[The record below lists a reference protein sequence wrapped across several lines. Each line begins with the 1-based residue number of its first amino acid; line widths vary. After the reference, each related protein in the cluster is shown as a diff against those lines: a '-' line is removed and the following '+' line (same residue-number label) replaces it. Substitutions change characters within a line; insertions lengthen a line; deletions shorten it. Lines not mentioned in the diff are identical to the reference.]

1 MLKGYYQSSKQHYN
15 FSTFQHYNNGM
26 QNGRLIIFSAPSGAG
41 KTTIVQHLLSKIPG
55 LEFSISAT
63 TRKPRGDEKNGK
75 DYYFISKEEFLHR
88 IATKQFVEFEEVYT
102 GTFYGTLR
110 TEIER
115 IWQNGNAVIFDIDV
129 EGGLHLKRK
138 YDGQALAIFVQPPSL
153 EVLIERLTG
162 RGTDSAE
169 KLQER
174 FIKAEKELKYA
185 PQFDIILKNYDLE
198 TACKEAEKLVKDFIS
213 PPAP

>member
-1 MLKGYYQSSKQHYN
+1 MTKEGK
-15 FSTFQHYNNGM
+15 
-26 QNGRLIIFSAPSGAG
+26 LIIFSAPSGAG
-41 KTTIVQHLLSKIPG
+41 KTTIVHHLLKTIPN

-63 TRKPRGDEKNGK
+63 TRDRRGEEVHGK

-88 IATKQFVEFEEVYT
+88 IAKKQFVEFEEVYS

-115 IWQNGNAVIFDIDV
+115 IWNEGKTVIFDIDV

-138 YDGQALAIFVQPPSL
+138 YQESALAIFVQPPSL
-153 EVLIERLTG
+153 EVLKERLAG
-162 RGTDSAE
+162 RGTDSIE

-174 FIKAEKELKYA
+174 FIKAEKELNYA
-185 PQFDIILKNYDLE
+185 PQFDIILKNYDLQ
-198 TACKEAEKLVKDFIS
+198 TACADAEDLVRAFVS
-213 PPAP
+213 GE

>member
-1 MLKGYYQSSKQHYN
+1 
-15 FSTFQHYNNGM
+15 M
-26 QNGRLIIFSAPSGAG
+26 QEGKLIIFSAPSGAG
-41 KTTIVQHLLSKIPG
+41 KTTIVQHLLGKVPQ

-63 TRKPRGDEKNGK
+63 TRKPRGDEQHGK

-88 IATKQFVEFEEVYT
+88 IAKKQFVEFEEVYT

-115 IWQNGNAVIFDIDV
+115 IWKKGKIVIFDIDV

-138 YDGQALAIFVQPPSL
+138 YDGQALAIFVEPPSL

-169 KLQER
+169 KLKER
-174 FIKAEKELKYA
+174 FAKAEKELNYA
-185 PQFDIILKNYDLE
+185 PEFDIILKNHDLQ
-198 TACKEAEKLVKDFIS
+198 TACSEAEELVRKFIS
-213 PPAP
+213 PLTP

>member
-1 MLKGYYQSSKQHYN
+1 MSKQ
-15 FSTFQHYNNGM
+15 GK
-26 QNGRLIIFSAPSGAG
+26 LVIFSAPSGAG
-41 KTTIVQHLLSKIPG
+41 KTTIVKHLLTKFHE

-63 TRKPRGDEKNGK
+63 TREPRGDEEQDKA
-75 DYYFISKEEFLHR
+75 YHFISKEEFLHL
-88 IATKQFVEFEEVYT
+88 IAKKQFVEFEEVYT

-115 IWQNGNAVIFDIDV
+115 IWKKGKTVIFDIDV

-153 EVLIERLTG
+153 EVLKQRLTG
-162 RGTDSAE
+162 RGTDSEE

-174 FIKAEKELKYA
+174 FAKAEKELNYA
-185 PQFDIILKNYDLE
+185 PKFDIILKNHDLQ
-198 TACKEAEKLVKDFIS
+198 TACKEAEELVRDFIL
-213 PPAP
+213 

>member
-1 MLKGYYQSSKQHYN
+1 MNS
-15 FSTFQHYNNGM
+15 NGK
-26 QNGRLIIFSAPSGAG
+26 LVIFSAPSGAG
-41 KTTIVQHLLSKIPG
+41 KTTIVRHLLTKIPE

-63 TRKPRGDEKNGK
+63 TRKPRGDEQNGK
-75 DYYFISKEEFLHR
+75 DYYFIGKEEFLHR
-88 IATKQFVEFEEVYT
+88 IAKKQFVEFEEVYT

-115 IWQNGNAVIFDIDV
+115 IWQKRKTVIFDIDV

-153 EVLIERLTG
+153 EVLTERLTA

-169 KLQER
+169 KLKGR
-174 FIKAEKELKYA
+174 FIKAEKELNYA
-185 PQFDIILKNYDLE
+185 PQFDIILKNHDLQ
-198 TACKEAEKLVKDFIS
+198 TACDEAEELVRQFIANGS
-213 PPAP
+213 